1 MDKAKAIKELLD
13 DKNYYGDFGSKYLS
27 NSDIIFLLKNPTQFK
42 VPIEKSKPLIE
53 GGYFHTCMLEPEKKD
68 NFKIIDCASR
78 STKVYKAALIEH
90 NEEIMLLQKEADYI
104 HKMVDKMKGTMEM
117 YDYIY
122 ADNNKFE
129 QPMVDIIMGNWWKAK
144 ADIIHDD
151 FVIDL
156 KTTSD
161 LDKFQYS
168 CRTYNYDSQAYI
180 YQRMF
185 GKPMLFFVICK
196 TTMRLGIFDC
206 SPDFIKS
213 GQNKV
218 EQATEVYNK
227 FFSDE
232 AISDIHTYIHKQTL

>member
-1 MDKAKAIKELLD
+1 MDKAKALKELLD

-27 NSDIIFLLKNPTQFK
+27 NSDIIKLLKNPTQFRVK
-42 VPIEKSKPLIE
+42 TEMSKPLIE
-53 GGYFHTCMLEPEKKD
+53 GGYFHTCMLEPQKIN
-68 NFKIIDCASR
+68 NFEIVDCASR
-78 STKVYKAALIEH
+78 STNKYKDALGD
-90 NEEIMLLQKEADYI
+90 NEILLLKKEAEWID
-104 HKMVDKMKGTMEM
+104 KMVDKMKGNMEM

-122 ADNNKFE
+122 ADGNEYE
-129 QPMVDIIMGNWWKAK
+129 QPMVDIIMGNWWKSK
-144 ADIIHDD
+144 ADIIHKDYI
-151 FVIDL
+151 IDL
-156 KTTSD
+156 KTSSD

-168 CRTYNYDSQAYI
+168 SRTYNYDSQAYI

-196 TTMRLGIFDC
+196 STLRLGIFDC
-206 SPDFIKS
+206 SSEFIRS

-232 AISDIHTYIHKQTL
+232 SSNDIHTYIHKQTL